1 MPFTVRKF
9 TKKQIEETK
18 KELEDKLNA
27 MSKEEF
33 ERTQKFINEVSEL
46 KATGKLSKD
55 EYLVCLRAKIL
66 KDETCKKAIHEI
78 VEKNQ
83 LEFDFDRAVDE
94 FLQTHE
100 LPKTNPKERLEVLK
114 IGQEQILDRK
124 RMLITEKDGLDPD
137 PIFLGKSED
146 LTEDIYEQYV
156 RCRECK
162 TVFKSYSNQTFCGSS
177 CRRLWFSKN
186 MKELN
191 EVEQQIEAEN
201 NCETWKWER
210 IGSKS
215 DKELGS
221 YGIFRRVYN
230 D

>member
-1 MPFTVRKF
+1 MPYTIKF
-9 TKKQIEETK
+9 TKKQVEQSK

-33 ERTQKFINEVSEL
+33 EKTQKFINEVSEL

-55 EYLVCLRAKIL
+55 EYLACLRAKIL
-66 KDETCKKAIHEI
+66 KDETCRKAIHEI
-78 VEKNQ
+78 QEKNV
-83 LEFDFDRAVDE
+83 LEYDLEKAVSDF
-94 FLQTHE
+94 LKSKE
-100 LPKTNPKERLEVLK
+100 LPKTSPSERIAVLK
-114 IGQEQILDRK
+114 IGAEQILDRK
-124 RMLITEKDGLDPD
+124 RVLITEKDGLDPD
-137 PIFLGKSED
+137 PVFIGKSED

-162 TVFKSYSNQTFCGSS
+162 TVFKSFSNQTFCSS
-177 CRRLWFSKN
+177 DCRKLWFSKN
-186 MKELN
+186 MKILN
-191 EVEQQIEAEN
+191 EVEEKIEAEN
-201 NCETWKWER
+201 NNETWNWER

-215 DKELGS
+215 DKQLGS